1 MAVQKFPTTRGRV
14 VRELLNQSHDL
25 QVNGSSVPNEAQA
38 RIREFRKARAVA
50 FDRLICSQQ
59 GRGHRP
65 RGYDAQPTPE
75 DGAAQL
81 PRPLVRPEKGD
92 QSRSTLVFSQP
103 GQTGAAI
110 GLTRW
115 TNTSKTRPHS
125 RHWYSNNGNALTSR
139 PDVPSAWLLLP
150 PPSGSDSTKD
160 AEGVLAVEGQ
170 GEPEGVMDG

>member
-1 MAVQKFPTTRGRV
+1 MDVKQDRCTA
-14 VRELLNQSHDL
+14 QSPH
-25 QVNGSSVPNEAQA
+25 SA
-38 RIREFRKARAVA
+38 EFREARAVA
-50 FDRLICSQQ
+50 FDGIIPFQQ

-125 RHWYSNNGNALTSR
+125 RHWYSNNGTH
-139 PDVPSAWLLLP
+139 LP
-150 PPSGSDSTKD
+150 P
-160 AEGVLAVEGQ
+160 VLMFHPRVLSYHLRRAPTARRLPKGYWQ
-170 GEPEGVMDG
+170 

>member
-1 MAVQKFPTTRGRV
+1 MDVKQDRCTA
-14 VRELLNQSHDL
+14 QSPH
-25 QVNGSSVPNEAQA
+25 SA
-38 RIREFRKARAVA
+38 EFREARAVA
-50 FDRLICSQQ
+50 FDGIIPFQQ

-125 RHWYSNNGNALTSR
+125 RHWYSNSGNALTSR
-139 PDVPSAWLLLP
+139 SHVPTARLLLP

-160 AEGVLAVEGQ
+160 AEGELAVEGQ
-170 GEPEGVMDG
+170 REPEGVMDG